1 VRIRSV
7 RATLLKERVLWARA
21 IERIESIRQR
31 SSDQPAVKPPP
42 GPPSASSPPVRPKLP
57 MLGSVLIEI
66 ETDQGLSGVGIGGG
80 GRPGALIVETFLE
93 PLLLGRDARDIE
105 DLWETMYRGTFRYG
119 QAGIVLMAMS
129 GVDLALWDL
138 KGRAAGEPVWKLLGG
153 KVRERV
159 PVYAT
164 IRDGV
169 WAKAQGF
176 SGIKL
181 GGPYGPK
188 DGPEGMRKNESYV
201 AALRERV
208 GPDFDIMIDCAR
220 TWDVDY
226 TIRMA
231 RLLTPYRIRFIEEP
245 ILSTDLDGYVRL
257 RKEID
262 STLICC
268 GEHAYTRHANRELL
282 ERGAVDILQ
291 PDIRWTG
298 GLSETIRICDLAA
311 KHGIPVMPHRG
322 GMAWSLHLIMAR
334 QDCELAEGL
343 ALTQQEADYS
353 VFSGEPVPEKG
364 FLTVSD
370 EPGFGLTLLPERI
383 ERFRSEV

>member
-7 RATLLKERVLWARA
+7 RATLLKERVLWARE
-21 IERIESIRQR
+21 IERIETIRQSWSKR
-31 SSDQPAVKPPP
+31 TPRQPPANTPVA
-42 GPPSASSPPVRPKLP
+42 GPRLP
-57 MLGSVLIEI
+57 MLGSLLIEV
-66 ETDQGLSGVGIGGG
+66 ETDDGLSGIGLGGG

-93 PLLLGRDARDIE
+93 PLLTGRDPGDI
-105 DLWETMYRGTFRYG
+105 DGLWESMYRATFRYG

-164 IRDGV
+164 IRDPA

-176 SGIKL
+176 GGVKL
-181 GGPYGPK
+181 GGPYGPR
-188 DGPEGMRKNESYV
+188 DGREGLHRNESYV

-231 RLLTPYRIRFIEEP
+231 RLLAPYGIRFIEEP
-245 ILSTDLDGYVRL
+245 ILSTDVDGYVRL
-257 RKEID
+257 RRTID

-268 GEHAYTRHANRELL
+268 GEHAYTRHANRVLL

-298 GLSETIRICDLAA
+298 GLSETLRICELAA

-322 GMAWSLHLIMAR
+322 GMAWSLHLIVAR
-334 QDCELAEGL
+334 QECELAEGL
-343 ALTQQEADYS
+343 VLTEEEAEYS
-353 VFSGEPVPEKG
+353 VFGGEPVPERG
-364 FLTVSD
+364 YLTVSD
-370 EPGFGLTLLPERI
+370 EPGFGLTLLPEQF
-383 ERFRSEV
+383 ERFRSEL